1 MEVSHCTTNLE
12 EDGTEVLHQ
21 EEATSNQ
28 PVPEGTEIPLR
39 RINSTH
45 YNQDN
50 TSLKHEIFTTAFKLN
65 FLILPRLSHLQSLLI
80 KLIHEQTAFASK
92 VNE

>member
-12 EDGTEVLHQ
+12 EEEDGTEVRHQ

-28 PVPEGTEIPLR
+28 PVPEGTEIPLP

-45 YNQDN
+45 YNQYN
-50 TSLKHEIFTTAFKLN
+50 TRLTHEICKSLGVQSKCPNVQKMNACS
-65 FLILPRLSHLQSLLI
+65 RLDRPDL
-80 KLIHEQTAFASK
+80 K
-92 VNE
+92 

>member
-1 MEVSHCTTNLE
+1 MDKPKKKRRSQHAKDQVELKLEVSYCTTNLE

-50 TSLKHEIFTTAFKLN
+50 TSLKHETYTRGSI
-65 FLILPRLSHLQSLLI
+65 R
-80 KLIHEQTAFASK
+80 
-92 VNE
+92 

>member
-12 EDGTEVLHQ
+12 EEDGTEVRHQ

-28 PVPEGTEIPLR
+28 PVPEGTEIPLQ

-50 TSLKHEIFTTAFKLN
+50 NRLTHKNNKNVLTSHGFLNNDKKFDTYFWSDRKLSEALK
-65 FLILPRLSHLQSLLI
+65 
-80 KLIHEQTAFASK
+80 
-92 VNE
+92 